1 VYRPSR
7 KEAVLEG
14 EDRVTRFR
22 AVPRR
27 TDAAVLGL
35 IAAAASALL
44 LAGASAA
51 GEVAAPPSAPIRQA
65 QVLDLEEIGVPAPN
79 GLAFTPGSDSFYVL
93 DAAARAAPDVVRLT
107 PFVRAGSMR
116 AGSTHLTAAVKDPIN
131 MTFDAR
137 RNRLL
142 LLLGASDQMLE
153 VRAQANGDLDSGH
166 VVHHDLRRLNL
177 QDPQGMAV
185 DPVSGDLYLLDA
197 AGPRIVRV
205 SPDPDGGFAQGPV
218 SALDLSQSGI
228 AGTRGL
234 AFDPASR
241 HLYLR
246 GGSTLYEL
254 SEAGQTL
261 SVRDLAG
268 LELVR
273 PEGMVVAPSGDR
285 TDDPAAL
292 SLYMADAGGGATQ
305 SSGQIVEASLTALP
319 QAAAANFTSSLVNTV
334 DMARWNPPSPDPS
347 GIAYIASR
355 NRLVMCDGEV
365 EETVSGITHF
375 QGANVWEFTLGGS
388 VTRTA
393 NISKVAPTFVP
404 MTNEPTGM
412 AFNPTNGH
420 YYVTDD
426 NMKEVFDL
434 NPGGDGWIGTSDDS
448 WTSFDTQGVGNTD
461 TEGVAYNSQT
471 GRIFVADG
479 VNAEVY
485 EYTSTGV
492 FVGHFDVARYGV
504 ADPESVE
511 VTATGTLLTLSNR
524 QSGPIIVETTTSG
537 ALLQTIDLTAAFQS
551 AGGRKPAGLALAP
564 ASNGSGAKRFY
575 VVDRGIDNNSD
586 PRIVDGKIYEFTSPF
601 GSSGNQPPSVNAG
614 PDRAIVLPNPATL
627 DGTVADDG
635 LPSPPSLTTTWSRTS
650 GPGTVT
656 FGNPSAVDTTAS
668 FSTAGTYVLRL
679 TASDGALS
687 SFDELTVTVN
697 QAGSNDLIFA
707 DGFES
712 GTLAAWSIATTGG
725 GDLSVSAAAA
735 LVGTRGMQAV
745 INDNT
750 AIYVTDISPT
760 AESRYRVRFYFDPNS
775 IPMAQ
780 GDTHLTFDGRN
791 AANTTLL
798 RVQFRWNG
806 SQYLVRA
813 GLISDGTSFTST
825 PWLAIAD
832 ARHAIELDWRAS
844 TVAGAN
850 NGGLTL
856 WIDGSQLA
864 NLTGVDNDTRRIDT
878 ARLGAVSGI
887 DNGTR
892 GTTYFDA
899 FESRRL
905 NYIGP

>member
-1 VYRPSR
+1 
-7 KEAVLEG
+7 
-14 EDRVTRFR
+14 VTRFR
-22 AVPRR
+22 GVPRR

-35 IAAAASALL
+35 IAAAVSALL

-65 QVLDLEEIGVPAPN
+65 QVLDLEETGVPAPD
-79 GLAFTPGSDSFYVL
+79 GLAFTGGSDSFYVL
-93 DAAARAAPDVVRLT
+93 DASSRATLDVARLT
-107 PFVRAGSMR
+107 PFELRAGSMR

-131 MTFDAR
+131 MVFDAR

-142 LLLGASDQMLE
+142 LLPGASDQMLE
-153 VRAQANGDLDSGH
+153 VRAQANGDLDPGH

-185 DPVSGDLYLLDA
+185 DPESGDLYLLDA

-261 SVRDLAG
+261 SVRDLAE

-273 PEGMVVAPSGDR
+273 PEGMVFAPSGDG

-355 NRLVMCDGEV
+355 NRLVMSDGEV

-393 NISKVAPTFVP
+393 NISKVAPTVVP
-404 MTNEPTGM
+404 MTNEPTGV
-412 AFNPTNGH
+412 AFNPANGH
-420 YYVTDD
+420 YYFTDD
-426 NMKEVFDL
+426 GVKDVFDL
-434 NPGGDGWIGTSDDS
+434 NPGGDGWLGTSDDS
-448 WTSFDTQGVGNTD
+448 WTSFDTQSVGNTD
-461 TEGVAYNSQT
+461 PEGIAYNAQT

-485 EYTSTGV
+485 EYTSAGAS
-492 FVGHFDVARYGV
+492 VGHFDVARYGV

-586 PRIVDGKIYEFTSPF
+586 PRIIDGKMYEFTSPF
-601 GSSGNQPPSVNAG
+601 GSGGNQPPSVNAG
-614 PDRAIVLPNPATL
+614 PDQAIVLPTAATL
-627 DGTVADDG
+627 DGTVSDDG
-635 LPSPPSLTTTWSRTS
+635 LPSPPSLTSTWSRTS

-656 FGNPSAVDTTAS
+656 FANPSAVDTTAS
-668 FSTAGTYVLRL
+668 FTTAGTYVLRL
-679 TASDGALS
+679 TASDGVLT
-687 SFDELTVTVN
+687 SFDELTVTAN
-697 QAGSNDLIFA
+697 QAGGNDLIFA

-712 GTLAAWSIATTGG
+712 GTLAAWSTATTGG

-735 LVGTRGMQAV
+735 LVGTRGMQAL

-750 AIYVTDISPT
+750 AIYVTDTSPT
-760 AESRYRVRFYFDPNS
+760 AEPRYRVRFYFDPNS
-775 IPMAQ
+775 IAMAQ
-780 GDTHLTFDGRN
+780 GDTHLIFVGRN
-791 AANTTLL
+791 AGTTTLL

-806 SQYLVRA
+806 SQYQVRG
-813 GLISDGTSFTST
+813 GLISDGTTFTST
-825 PWLAIAD
+825 PWVGIAD
-832 ARHAIELDWRAS
+832 APHAIELDWRAS
-844 TVAGAN
+844 TAVGAN

-856 WIDGSQLA
+856 WLDGSQLA
-864 NLTGVDNDTRRIDT
+864 NLGGVDNDTRRIDA

-892 GTTYFDA
+892 GTSYFDA

>member
-1 VYRPSR
+1 
-7 KEAVLEG
+7 
-14 EDRVTRFR
+14 VTRFR
-22 AVPRR
+22 GVPRR

-35 IAAAASALL
+35 IAAAVSALL

-65 QVLDLEEIGVPAPN
+65 QVLDLEETGVPAPD
-79 GLAFTPGSDSFYVL
+79 GLAFTGGSDSFYVL

-107 PFVRAGSMR
+107 PFVRAGSIR
-116 AGSTHLTAAVKDPIN
+116 AGSTPLTAAVKDPIN
-131 MTFDAR
+131 MVFDAR

-142 LLLGASDQMLE
+142 LLPGASDQMLE
-153 VRAQANGDLDSGH
+153 VRAQANGDLDPGH

-185 DPVSGDLYLLDA
+185 DPESGDLYLLDA

-261 SVRDLAG
+261 SVRDLAE

-273 PEGMVVAPSGDR
+273 PEGMVFAPSGDG

-355 NRLVMCDGEV
+355 NRLVMSDGEV

-393 NISKVAPTFVP
+393 NISKVAPTVVP
-404 MTNEPTGM
+404 MTNEPTGV
-412 AFNPTNGH
+412 AFNPANGH
-420 YYVTDD
+420 YYFTDD
-426 NMKEVFDL
+426 GVKDVFDL
-434 NPGGDGWIGTSDDS
+434 NPGGDGWLGTSDDS
-448 WTSFDTQGVGNTD
+448 WTSFDTQSVGNTD
-461 TEGVAYNSQT
+461 PEGIAYNAQT

-485 EYTSTGV
+485 EYTSAGAS
-492 FVGHFDVARYGV
+492 VGHFDVARYGV

-586 PRIVDGKIYEFTSPF
+586 PRIIDGKMYEFTSPF
-601 GSSGNQPPSVNAG
+601 GSGGNQPPSVNAG
-614 PDRAIVLPNPATL
+614 PDQAIVLPTAATL
-627 DGTVADDG
+627 DGTVSDDG
-635 LPSPPSLTTTWSRTS
+635 LPSPPSLTSTWSRTS

-656 FGNPSAVDTTAS
+656 FANPSAVDTTAS
-668 FSTAGTYVLRL
+668 FTTAGTYVLRL
-679 TASDGALS
+679 TASDGVLT
-687 SFDELTVTVN
+687 SFDELTVTAN
-697 QAGSNDLIFA
+697 QAGGNDLIFA

-712 GTLAAWSIATTGG
+712 GTLAAWSTATTGG

-735 LVGTRGMQAV
+735 LVGTRGMQAL

-750 AIYVTDISPT
+750 AIYVTDTSPT
-760 AESRYRVRFYFDPNS
+760 AEPRYRVRFYFDPNS
-775 IPMAQ
+775 IAMAQ
-780 GDTHLTFDGRN
+780 GDTHLIFVGRN
-791 AANTTLL
+791 AGTTTLL

-806 SQYLVRA
+806 SQYQVRG
-813 GLISDGTSFTST
+813 GLISDGTTFTST
-825 PWLAIAD
+825 PWVGIAD
-832 ARHAIELDWRAS
+832 APHAIELDWRAS
-844 TVAGAN
+844 TAVGAN

-856 WIDGSQLA
+856 WLDGSQLA
-864 NLTGVDNDTRRIDT
+864 NLGGVDNDTRRIDA

-892 GTTYFDA
+892 GTSYFDA